1 MDMAESLK
9 RNAEALKIA
18 NELENIN
25 IESEIKGLVI
35 TLNWKMQVERVNFES
50 EELVSKLN
58 SKEKRNLE
66 KAILDSINKGI
77 VKSQEEAAKRMWP
90 LFGSMGIGIG
100 Q

>member
-1 MDMAESLK
+1 MAESLK
-9 RNAEALKIA
+9 RNAEALKIGK
-18 NELENIN
+18 ELENIN

-35 TLNWKMQVERVNFES
+35 TLNWKMQVERVKFES